1 MALTLSKTNIANG
14 NTIQAADVSQSIDAL
29 TGTVAYD
36 ITISG
41 SLQLTGSVKSRDGY
55 TGSLFGIASTASY
68 VVLAQTASYVV
79 TAQTASYVVLSQTA
93 SYVVTAQTASFVA
106 LAKSSSYVAL
116 GVNDISANDATIT
129 WTKFNTLSYNFT
141 INNVTSS
148 ISSSLAASSRKLTT
162 DVVSIDIT
170 TYPPSTPYPL
180 SANSPA
186 MVYLDF
192 KGSTTNNIGIST
204 SPGMLGQIVT
214 FNTYFQEFATKPTQ
228 ISLTGSSAIIYGLG
242 AVTIPISSNNIL
254 SNLFFGGPP
263 VTDLYSF
270 SFQYTTL
277 QGNTGWFLVNISKA
291 S

>member
-1 MALTLSKTNIANG
+1 MALTLSKTNIATG
-14 NTIQAADVSQSIDAL
+14 NTIQAPDVSQSIDAF
-29 TGTVAYD
+29 TGAVAYD
-36 ITISG
+36 ITLSG
-41 SLQLTGSVKSRDGY
+41 SLQLTGSVNSRDGY
-55 TGSLFGIASTASY
+55 TGSLFGTATTASF
-68 VVLAQTASYVV
+68 VTLAQSASFV
-79 TAQTASYVVLSQTA
+79 TLAQSASF
-93 SYVVTAQTASFVA
+93 VTLAQSASFVA
-106 LAKSSSYVAL
+106 LAKSASYVAL
-116 GVNDISANDATIT
+116 AVKDISTTDATVT
-129 WTKFNTLSYNFT
+129 WTKFNDLSYTFN

-148 ISSSLAASSRKLTT
+148 ISSSTSQRAKILTT